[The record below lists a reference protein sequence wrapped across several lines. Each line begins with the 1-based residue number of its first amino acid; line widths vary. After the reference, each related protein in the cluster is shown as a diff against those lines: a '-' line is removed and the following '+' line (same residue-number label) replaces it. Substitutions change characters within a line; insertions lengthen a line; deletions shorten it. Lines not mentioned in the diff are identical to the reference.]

1 MKRAGVLGRWSTRTQ
16 RAGFTLIELLLV
28 VALVA
33 TMLGI
38 GLGLFARID
47 LGDRIARSQVQNVL
61 RSAHNWAVAR
71 QAPARVVIDAKGG
84 RMRAEGLQTIGTWHF
99 EREPLEGA
107 FQLDGANLGGRIA
120 IGGFQGNCLSFA
132 GTPSRSRAEIAVH
145 KDPAYD
151 LTSGFQVRCA
161 VRPSGLD
168 GGALLDLG
176 GAVGLETLDGGAAR
190 AWFSSVTVDERGETK
205 RGPRVTVTT
214 DRSALLPDRWAL
226 VEAQYDRR
234 VFRVLVDGVVLVEV
248 AEEAAVTNPE
258 KALVL
263 SPGQTPFPGA
273 IDNLVIA
280 AVAAADETELPKGVA
295 FSAKTPAVI
304 AFAPGG
310 ALDRER
316 HREPARFSLV
326 FESGREESIVV
337 GLYGTVE

>member
-1 MKRAGVLGRWSTRTQ
+1 MKRAGVLVRRGARVER
-16 RAGFTLIELLLV
+16 RGFSLIELLLV

-71 QAPARVVIDAKGG
+71 QAPARVVIDAKAGVL
-84 RMRAEGLQTIGTWHF
+84 RAEGLQTIGTWHF

-107 FQLDGANLGGRIA
+107 LELDGANLGGRIA
-120 IGGFQGNCLSFA
+120 VGGFQGNCLSFA
-132 GTPSRSRAEIAVH
+132 GTPSRSRAEIPVH

-151 LTSGFQVRCA
+151 FTSGFQVRCA
-161 VRPSGLD
+161 VRTSGLS

-176 GAVGLETLDGGAAR
+176 GSVGLETLDAGAVR
-190 AWFSSVTVDERGETK
+190 AWFSSLTVDERGETK
-205 RGPRVTVTT
+205 RGPPVTITT
-214 DRSALLPDRWAL
+214 DRGALLPERWAL

-234 VFRVLVDGVVLVEV
+234 VFRVLVDGAPLVEV
-248 AEEAAVTNPE
+248 AEEAAVTKPDR
-258 KALVL
+258 ALVL
-263 SPGQTPFPGA
+263 SPGVTAFPGA

-280 AVAAADETELPKGVA
+280 AVAAADVTELPKGVE
-295 FSAKTPAVI
+295 FGAKTPAVI

-316 HREPARFSLV
+316 HREPARFTLV
-326 FESGREESIVV
+326 FEDGREETIVV